1 MKPRTVTFTCMV
13 SAGAPD
19 ELESREAEA
28 GVPCVSRH
36 PLVYFYRECRYVVF
50 QFKSPYP

>member
-1 MKPRTVTFTCMV
+1 MV

-28 GVPCVSRH
+28 GVRYGRGEIPVRVCPVCVPAPPGVFLPAH
-36 PLVYFYRECRYVVF
+36 VF
-50 QFKSPYP
+50 QFKSP